1 MLHRAADGG
10 QRRYVWKPTALRE
23 IAVSGIC
30 LQHRPTTLFSSC
42 PIPAS
47 PPRVCL
53 TTFDTLAFSW
63 RCTVLTM
70 PASPQLFN
78 EANPFSPVAWFRT
91 AHRRQIDGI
100 EVQEAPSLS
109 LLPEVEAVQEYVMG
123 SLLLVEQK
131 YRMMSQRASGMGPH
145 MAMRS
150 AFSNP
155 GGTI

>member
-1 MLHRAADGG
+1 
-10 QRRYVWKPTALRE
+10 
-23 IAVSGIC
+23 
-30 LQHRPTTLFSSC
+30 
-42 PIPAS
+42 
-47 PPRVCL
+47 
-53 TTFDTLAFSW
+53 
-63 RCTVLTM
+63 M

-91 AHRRQIDGI
+91 AHRRQIDGV